1 MRGGDR
7 VIYSDFLDS
16 KAVNAAPCGFEP
28 SGMGDALFDWQ
39 KDVVAWAC
47 RKGKACVFADCGLG
61 KTAMQLEWAR
71 QVHDKTGGNVLVLA
85 PLAVS
90 AQTRREGFKFGI
102 EANVCRSQ
110 EDVRPGVNV
119 TNYEMLHAFDTSS
132 FAGVVLD
139 ESSILK
145 SYSGKI
151 RNEIISSFAETPYRL
166 ACTATPAP
174 NDYMEIGN
182 HSEFVGAM
190 TRAEML
196 AMFFVHDGGDTSKWR
211 LKGHAKDAFWD
222 FVASWAV
229 MFRNPRDLGYGG
241 DGFDL
246 PGLEE
251 IVHVVDAGIEQE
263 GRLFAV
269 EAQGLLDQQRARKAT
284 VERRVDMAARLVNSS
299 REPWVVWC
307 DRNDESEMLA
317 LSIPDAVEVRGSDS
331 REHKED
337 AMIGF
342 AEGRYRV
349 LVSKPSICGFG
360 MNWQH
365 CSNMVFVGMSNSYEQ
380 YYQAVRRC
388 YRFGQAAEVKVHIVT
403 TDVEQ
408 ASVRNVM
415 RKKEDSTE
423 MAEEMVARASAS
435 IRDAKATDRSESP
448 YVVADVPGDGYRLM
462 LGDCVERIR
471 EIGDGEVGFTVFSP
485 PFASLYTYSNSD
497 RDMGNCKDDGEF
509 MEHFAFLVGELYR
522 VTMPGRLVSFH
533 CMNLPTSK
541 ERDGYIG
548 IRDFRGDLIRC
559 FQKEGFIYHSEVTIW
574 KDPVT
579 AMQRTKALGLLNKQ
593 KNKDSSMSRQGI
605 PDYLVTM
612 RKPGDNPEP
621 ISHTND
627 DFPISVWQRY
637 ASPVWMDINPS
648 RTLNGRNARENE
660 DERHICPLQLDV
672 IERAVD
678 LWSKPG
684 DLVLSPFMGIG
695 SEGYVAVSKGRRFV
709 GIELKAS
716 YFEQAK
722 INMREAASIRDEK
735 TLFDFIEVPA

>member
-1 MRGGDR
+1 MDYRG
-7 VIYSDFLDS
+7 FLAS
-16 KAVNAAPCGFEP
+16 KRAKAPSSGFEP
-28 SGMGDALFDWQ
+28 GGMSDTLFDWQ
-39 KDVVAWAC
+39 KAVVEWAV

-61 KTAMQLEWAR
+61 KTGMQLEWAR
-71 QVHDKTGGNVLVLA
+71 QVCEKTGGSVLILA

-90 AQTRREGFKFGI
+90 AQTRFEGMKFGI
-102 EANVCRSQ
+102 EVNRCRSQ
-110 EDVRPGVNV
+110 ADAKPGVNV
-119 TNYEMLHAFDTSS
+119 TNYDMLHAFDPSA

-145 SYSGKI
+145 SYSGKT
-151 RNEIISSFAETPYRL
+151 RNEIIGSFAGTPYRL

-182 HSEFVGAM
+182 HAEFVGAM

-211 LKGHAKDAFWD
+211 LKGHAADAFWD

-229 MFRNPRDLGYGG
+229 MFRSPADIGYSSA
-241 DGFDL
+241 GFDL
-246 PGLEE
+246 PGLDE
-251 IVHVVDAGIEQE
+251 IVHVIESGIEQE

-342 AEGRYRV
+342 ADGRYRV

-388 YRFGQAAEVKVHIVT
+388 YRFGQASEVKVHIVT

-415 RKKEDSTE
+415 RKKEDSAE
-423 MAEEMVARASAS
+423 MADEMVARASAS
-435 IRDAKATDRSESP
+435 IRDAKATERAESP
-448 YVVADVPGDGYRLM
+448 YMVADESGDGYRLM
-462 LGDCVERIR
+462 LGDCVERMR

-497 RDMGNCKDDGEF
+497 RDMGNCRTDGEF
-509 MEHFAFLVGELYR
+509 MEHFAFLVSELYR
-522 VTMPGRLVSFH
+522 VTAPGRLLSFH

-541 ERDGYIG
+541 ERDGFIG
-548 IRDFRGDLIRC
+548 IRDFRGDLIRA
-559 FQKEGFIYHSEVTIW
+559 FQAAGWIYHSEVTIW

-612 RKPGDNPEP
+612 RKPGENADP

-627 DFPISVWQRY
+627 DFPIAAWQRY
-637 ASPVWMDINPS
+637 ASPVWMDVNPS
-648 RTLNGRNARENE
+648 RTLNGRNARENG

>member
-1 MRGGDR
+1 MDYRG
-7 VIYSDFLDS
+7 FLAS
-16 KAVNAAPCGFEP
+16 KRAKAPSSGFEP
-28 SGMGDALFDWQ
+28 GEMSDTLFDWQ
-39 KDVVAWAC
+39 KAVVAWAV

-61 KTAMQLEWAR
+61 KTGMQLEWAR
-71 QVHDKTGGNVLVLA
+71 QVCEKTGGSVLILA

-90 AQTRREGFKFGI
+90 AQTRLEGMKFGI
-102 EANVCRSQ
+102 EVNRCRSQ
-110 EDVRPGVNV
+110 ADVSPGVNV
-119 TNYEMLHAFDTSS
+119 TNYDMLHAFDPSA

-145 SYSGKI
+145 SYSGKT
-151 RNEIISSFAETPYRL
+151 RNEIIGSFADTPYRL

-182 HSEFVGAM
+182 HAEFVGAM

-211 LKGHAKDAFWD
+211 LKGHAADAFWD

-229 MFRNPRDLGYGG
+229 MFRSPADIGYTS

-246 PGLEE
+246 SGLDE
-251 IVHVVDAGIEQE
+251 IVHVVESGIEQE

-342 AEGRYRV
+342 ADGRYRV

-388 YRFGQAAEVKVHIVT
+388 YRFGQASEVKVHIVT

-415 RKKEDSTE
+415 RKKEDSAE
-423 MAEEMVARASAS
+423 MADEMVARASAS
-435 IRDAKATDRSESP
+435 IRDEKATERAESP
-448 YVVADVPGDGYRLM
+448 YMVADESGDGYRLM

-497 RDMGNCKDDGEF
+497 RDMGNCRTDGEF
-509 MEHFAFLVGELYR
+509 MEHFAFLVSELYR
-522 VTMPGRLVSFH
+522 VTAPGRLLSFH
-533 CMNLPTSK
+533 CMNLPTTK

-548 IRDFRGDLIRC
+548 IRDFRGDLIRA
-559 FQKEGFIYHSEVTIW
+559 FQSAGWIYHSEVTIW

-612 RKPGDNPEP
+612 RKPGENADP

-627 DFPISVWQRY
+627 DFPISAWQRY
-637 ASPVWMDINPS
+637 ASPVWMDVNPS
-648 RTLNGRNARENE
+648 RTLNGRNARENG